1 MNNLDINIDIN
12 LLIPLGEICGAK
24 VYALY
29 VKGVLQAIVKG
40 NNLKGDNLFEDS
52 FVTTVDYLEKH
63 SCTIAGTLPKV
74 DGSVYK
80 GCGVMEDF

>member
-40 NNLKGDNLFEDS
+40 DSLFEDS

>member
-1 MNNLDINIDIN
+1 MNNLDINVDIN
-12 LLIPLGEICGAK
+12 LLIPLGDICGAK

-29 VKGVLQAIVKG
+29 VEGVLQAIV
-40 NNLKGDNLFEDS
+40 KGDNLFEDS